1 MPEATPSSAGLTLYR
16 KHRPMAFDE
25 LVGQPAVVTGLQAAV
40 KNSRVAHAYLFAGP
54 RGTGKTSA
62 ARILAKCLNCLR
74 GGPRPDPC
82 GECEACQSIADGTA
96 FDVIEIDAASNRG
109 INEIRELRER
119 VKFAPAQF
127 RTKVYIVDEVHMLTA
142 EAFNA
147 LLKTLEEPPPNVVF
161 VLATTEPQKVP
172 PTILSRVQRYEFRR
186 MQPADIL
193 DRIEAV
199 ASAEKIK
206 AERSALQRIAFLADG
221 AMRDALVLLEQ
232 ARGFAGKGTIDDAVL
247 DAAFG
252 APIYDLVE
260 QMADAVAESD
270 ARAVLAAIAEA
281 VDRGTDPA
289 WLTRELLRWFR
300 LALLAQVS
308 PQVLALEVPPE
319 TATRIAA
326 KASTLA
332 RSRVLA
338 TLRSLSEAI
347 AQRFSAQPRIDLELA
362 LIRVVMPADE
372 LSLQTISDRLR
383 SLEERLGARDGSP
396 PPLSPAPGAK
406 RSVAPSGSARKAKE
420 RGSEAQAPPS
430 QVQETPA
437 TPQTGEELSIGKLRA
452 LWPHVISAVK
462 ERSKPCYGHLEHA
475 AIVDASAQTVTLG
488 VPSQFNR
495 DLLAEPAMSGV
506 ITAAIAEVAGATV
519 AVHCVVVAGRSP
531 HRSATDADPSAF
543 ALAESVLGADL
554 F

>member
-1 MPEATPSSAGLTLYR
+1 MPEATPSSEGLTLYR
-16 KHRPMAFDE
+16 KHRPLAFDE

-62 ARILAKCLNCLR
+62 ARILAKCLNCQR

-82 GECEACQSIADGTA
+82 GECEACQSITAGTA

-161 VLATTEPQKVP
+161 VLATTEAHKVP

-193 DRIEAV
+193 ERLESVAKAERI
-199 ASAEKIK
+199 S
-206 AERSALQRIAFLADG
+206 AERSALQRLAFLADG

-232 ARGFAGKGTIDDAVL
+232 ARGFAGKSTIDDAVL

-252 APIYDLVE
+252 APVYDLVE
-260 QMADAVAESD
+260 QMADAVAGSD
-270 ARAVLAAIAEA
+270 ARAVLGAIAEA

-289 WLTRELLRWFR
+289 WLAKELLRWFR

-308 PQVLALEVPPE
+308 PHVLALEVPPE
-319 TATRIAA
+319 TASRIAA
-326 KASTLA
+326 KASTLP

-347 AQRFSAQPRIDLELA
+347 SQRYSAQPRIDLELA

-383 SLEERLGARDGSP
+383 SLEERVGARDGSP
-396 PPLSPAPGAK
+396 PPVSPAPSAK
-406 RSVAPSGSARKAKE
+406 RSVTASPSRKTKE
-420 RGSEAQAPPS
+420 RSASVQPLPPEPEA
-430 QVQETPA
+430 PA
-437 TPQTGEELSIGKLRA
+437 TTPETADTLSVSKLRA

-475 AIVDASAQTVTLG
+475 TIVDADAQTVTLG
-488 VPSQFNR
+488 VPSKFNR
-495 DLLAEPAMSGV
+495 DLLAEPAMSDV
-506 ITAAIAEVAGATV
+506 ISAAIAEVAGANV
-519 AVHCVVVAGRSP
+519 SVHCVAVAGFTPRRSG
-531 HRSATDADPSAF
+531 SEADAGAF
-543 ALAESVLGADL
+543 ALAESVLGTDL

>member
-1 MPEATPSSAGLTLYR
+1 
-16 KHRPMAFDE
+16 MAFDE

-62 ARILAKCLNCLR
+62 ARILAKCLNCVR

-82 GECEACQSIADGTA
+82 GECEACLSIADGTA

-127 RTKVYIVDEVHMLTA
+127 RTKVYIVDEVHMLTT

-161 VLATTEPQKVP
+161 VLATTEPHKVP

-193 DRIEAV
+193 ERLEAV
-199 ASAEKIK
+199 AK
-206 AERSALQRIAFLADG
+206 AEHIPAQRSALQRIAFLADG

-232 ARGFAGKGTIDDAVL
+232 ARGFAGKGTIDDTVL

-252 APIYDLVE
+252 APVYDLVE
-260 QMADAVAESD
+260 RLAEAVAESD
-270 ARAVLAAIAEA
+270 ARAVLAGVAEA

-289 WLTRELLRWFR
+289 WLTKELVRWFR

-326 KASTLA
+326 KASA
-332 RSRVLA
+332 MPRSRVLA

-347 AQRFSAQPRIDLELA
+347 ALRFSAQPRIDLELA
-362 LIRVVMPADE
+362 LIRVIMPSEE
-372 LSLQTISDRLR
+372 LSLQAISDRLR
-383 SLEERLGARDGSP
+383 SLEERVGARDGSP
-396 PPLSPAPGAK
+396 PPVSPAPSEK
-406 RSVAPSGSARKAKE
+406 RPVTASTTARKPKE
-420 RGSEAQAPPS
+420 RSSHAEVVQSEPQAS
-430 QVQETPA
+430 PA
-437 TPQTGEELSIGKLRA
+437 PDVGEALSISKLRA
-452 LWPHVISAVK
+452 LWPHVMSAVK
-462 ERSKPCYGHLEHA
+462 ERSRPCYGHLEHA
-475 AIVDASAQTVTLG
+475 ALVEANAHTVTLG

-495 DLLAEPAMSGV
+495 DLLAEPAMSGIV
-506 ITAAIAEVAGATV
+506 SAAIAEVAGT
-519 AVHCVVVAGRSP
+519 AVDVRCVVVAGLTHKRG
-531 HRSATDADPSAF
+531 ADADPGTF